1 MTTRTHREHTRNG
14 VFFFW
19 CFEPKIGVQRKGV
32 YCVKKTTYIDTGMGW
47 LYIRKMRCIYKV
59 LLKVDFPHRIS
70 EYYSPVYSV

>member
-32 YCVKKTTYIDTGMGW
+32 YSAKKTTYIDTGMDW
-47 LYIRKMRCIYKV
+47 LYIRKMRCIYEV

-70 EYYSPVYSV
+70 E